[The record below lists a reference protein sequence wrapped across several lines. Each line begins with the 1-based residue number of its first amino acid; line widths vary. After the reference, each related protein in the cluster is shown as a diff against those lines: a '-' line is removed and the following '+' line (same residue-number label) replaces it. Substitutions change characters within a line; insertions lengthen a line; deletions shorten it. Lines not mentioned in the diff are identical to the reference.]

1 MNRYYSQSTGCTYLL
16 GLHPSMPDDAV
27 EIPEALFLSVICN
40 PPPGKIRAHDEKGL
54 PCLVDAPA
62 PVEDLESQERAWR
75 DAELS
80 AVLWLRERHRD
91 QLEISETT
99 TMTAEQFN
107 ELLVYMQELRD
118 WPQLP
123 DFPDSEHRPTVPD
136 WIAEQFQ

>member
-1 MNRYYSQSTGCTYLL
+1 
-16 GLHPSMPDDAV
+16 MPDDAV